1 VVEIAMTTKRRPG
14 GGAVII
20 GSLTELTE
28 RRLERVLR
36 GALKKVS
43 ETPPTLVIEAAAEDP
58 RVLVERVNSAVG
70 SEALV
75 APLLTDDEGNRLF
88 PTGRLVV
95 RFDERPSDQTLLD
108 LAERHGVE
116 FAQRNKWAER
126 QAEFEVPKTDE
137 RFLPDIAAA
146 LNEEKGV
153 TNAWQEVQAAF
164 RRV

>member
-1 VVEIAMTTKRRPG
+1 VSSG
-14 GGAVII
+14 
-20 GSLTELTE
+20 
-28 RRLERVLR
+28 